1 MKKKKLSLFVLLF
14 VIAITGVFVVGTYA
28 KYTSE
33 ISKAGTAQ
41 VAAWNF
47 ATDNAGTELTFGIPA
62 TADANTLVANRI
74 APGTSGSFTI
84 NVKNTSEV
92 GADVTLALQ
101 SIENKPS
108 NLKFYKTRTG
118 EGTTASP
125 YAYSNEL
132 TPGDATNGVITGKL
146 AAGTT
151 ADIPVKFYW
160 VWAYETTD
168 DKTVAA
174 NDVDD
179 TSDGETHANLSVTV
193 KVTGTQIEPGTTV
206 SNWGF

>member
-1 MKKKKLSLFVLLF
+1 MKKKKLGLLVLLLM
-14 VIAITGVFVVGTYA
+14 VGIAGVYVAGTYA

-33 ISKAGTAQ
+33 ISKGGSAQ

-47 ATDNAGTELTFGIPA
+47 ATDNAGTSLTFGIPT
-62 TADANTLVANRI
+62 TADANTLVDNRI

-101 SIENKPS
+101 SITGKPT

-118 EGTTASP
+118 SAGSYT
-125 YAYSNEL
+125 YSDEL
-132 TPGDATNGVITGKL
+132 TPGDTTNGVVSGKL

-151 ADIPVKFYW
+151 TDTPVTFYW
-160 VWAYETTD
+160 VWAYETTNGD
-168 DKTVAA
+168 GA
-174 NDVDD
+174 D

-193 KVTGTQIEPGTTV
+193 KVTGTQIDPATTV
-206 SNWGF
+206 SSWGF

>member
-14 VIAITGVFVVGTYA
+14 VIAIAGVFVVGTYA

-101 SIENKPS
+101 SIANKPS
-108 NLKFYKTRTG
+108 NLKFYKTRS
-118 EGTTASP
+118 ENAP
-125 YAYSNEL
+125 YTYSDEL
-132 TPGDATNGVITGKL
+132 TPGDATNGVISGKL

-151 ADIPVKFYW
+151 TDTPVTFYW
-160 VWAYETTD
+160 VWAYETTNGD
-168 DKTVAA
+168 G
-174 NDVDD
+174 DD
-179 TSDGETHANLSVTV
+179 TTDGQTHANLSVTV
-193 KVTGTQIEPGTTV
+193 KVTGTQIQPGTTV
-206 SNWGF
+206 STWGF